1 MEVNGDQQLFGYQH
15 SLKYLLF
22 VLKRRKKLMQ
32 TWNTVMV
39 SKWWQ
44 NLHFW
49 VNYPFKSPCMHNGN
63 KTFQISWNAEQS
75 RGINKCHRTHWGE
88 RTWDTSLPLKQ
99 LRNTTEAL
107 AAVLNESRGDVLVET
122 DPLGHVPPSSVLH
135 MNKALV
141 WPLSQSPCLTYIKRT
156 ECTDDYKDKEVGY
169 WIIEHIT
176 PLFIYF
182 LCLFREFTL

>member
-1 MEVNGDQQLFGYQH
+1 M
-15 SLKYLLF
+15 
-22 VLKRRKKLMQ
+22 R
-32 TWNTVMV
+32 
-39 SKWWQ
+39 
-44 NLHFW
+44 
-49 VNYPFKSPCMHNGN
+49 
-63 KTFQISWNAEQS
+63 A
-75 RGINKCHRTHWGE
+75 
-88 RTWDTSLPLKQ
+88 WDTSLPLKQ
-99 LRNTTEAL
+99 LLRNATEAL

-156 ECTDDYKDKEVGY
+156 ERTDDYKDKEVGY
-169 WIIEHIT
+169 WIREHIT